1 MDIETAKLLEFINV
15 ELDKIGYKLIKVNE
29 PIDDSI
35 SPLDL
40 RIEIKKLRLT
50 HRKLSKVLNVTEGAI
65 TQAID
70 KDPLVKNLRAR
81 LIQYLNSIQSNK
93 PNSLKT
99 INIKEVA

>member
-1 MDIETAKLLEFINV
+1 MDNEVKIMLGFINV
-15 ELDKIGYKLIKVNE
+15 ELDKIGYKLIKINE
-29 PIDDSI
+29 PITDSI

-40 RIEIKKLRLT
+40 RIEIKKLGYT
-50 HRKLSKVLNVTEGAI
+50 HRKLARVFKVTEGAV

-70 KDPLVKNLRAR
+70 KDPLVKNLRKR

-93 PNSLKT
+93 PNSLKS